1 MFGVGENRVF
11 GDVAWGIVTFEV
23 KLVCE
28 AVFGSTKGASVVD
41 LAEMRKGQLKVNV

>member
-1 MFGVGENRVF
+1 MFGVRVNKVF
-11 GDVAWGIVTFEV
+11 GDVAWGIVTFGV

-28 AVFGSTKGASVVD
+28 AVFGSTKGEYVVD